1 MIGNCVLYHVV
12 FVWEYVEETEIL
24 KQRSKLF
31 LNGAGHNVHALQL
44 LSDSIDALERRASV
58 RKAICGIKS
67 RSSEDDEMN
76 SLLKERGSVRNALHM
91 ADEYLG
97 FLPSV

>member
-44 LSDSIDALERRASV
+44 LSDSRPLAAKQV
-58 RKAICGIKS
+58 RL
-67 RSSEDDEMN
+67 RDP
-76 SLLKERGSVRNALHM
+76 H
-91 ADEYLG
+91 YT
-97 FLPSV
+97 